1 MGSSAQLDRDG
12 HLLAAILNAEPTAER
27 RLKATYVPHL
37 GTLVVERD
45 QAVRRLIFEENR
57 RLYEENRAKD
67 KAVAAERPTEKAP
80 ARQEQRLPTVSELCS
95 IYRPLVEQ
103 LQEPFLLT
111 QLFEKSKEMDLP
123 HPHLS
128 IKSLQ
133 EADVLVARGDGTFTW
148 NQQKAL

>member
-1 MGSSAQLDRDG
+1 MFGIDYITNNNGWAMAVVGATTVFVGLAVLSFVISQVHKLLD
-12 HLLAAILNAEPTAER
+12 AW
-27 RLKATYVPHL
+27 
-37 GTLVVERD
+37 
-45 QAVRRLIFEENR
+45 ENR
-57 RLYEENRAKD
+57 TKD
-67 KAVAAERPTEKAP
+67 KAVAAETPKEKAP